1 MSERPA
7 APAPAPSPAPPS
19 TRTPSAF
26 QGAHLL
32 VAAGLGAGLTLAWLA
47 FSVTGAAWMRTSWA
61 EGWQAVAGS
70 DVLLLVF
77 ALGLVLLG
85 GVSWWFVR
93 RDEAARRA
101 QTLAH
106 TQARELLELLPFW
119 YWETDA
125 RHCLTRLRPP
135 PQAPASDWHFD
146 QRLGRPLWEDF
157 GSGAGLWQ
165 AHRRMLDGQRPFQ
178 DLPTHRREADGRT
191 SLWLLSGRPRFDAQ
205 GRFVGYQG
213 TARDVSA
220 RVELQFDRQIGL
232 KLLDAVPSAVVL
244 AESAGDGEAGY
255 RIRYCNERAAR
266 CIGQSA
272 ALLIGRDVLEAA
284 REARTWP
291 LAPLLQALGQ
301 APQAEPVPPPQ
312 DRRWEMRVE
321 AFAFEHGG
329 SQRKAL
335 LLVCTEAQP
344 TADEA
349 TQAERLAVEREL
361 ESFSYTVSHDLR
373 APIRVIEGF
382 TKILKE
388 DYARSLDRIGNDH
401 LDRVLGA
408 AARMN
413 GMIDALLALSQL
425 TAKPVVAQ
433 PVNLSQLA
441 HYIVEDLRRQAP
453 QRRVD
458 VHIEDGL
465 SVQGDPTLMRVVLEN
480 LLGNAWKYSARNEHA
495 RIELGATLQD
505 GRWVYHVK
513 DNGAGFDMRFAD
525 RLFGVFQRLHSAND
539 YPGTGVGL
547 ATVQRIIRRHGGQIW
562 ADSEV
567 GAGARFYFTLGEARP
582 GGTLSPG
589 R

>member
-7 APAPAPSPAPPS
+7 APAPSLDRPTGGGSSSLA
-19 TRTPSAF
+19 
-26 QGAHLL
+26 GAHLL
-32 VAAGLGAGLTLAWLA
+32 VAAGLGAALTLAWLA
-47 FSVTGAAWMRTSWA
+47 LSVLGAAWMRSSWA

-85 GVSWWFVR
+85 GVSWWFIR
-93 RDEAARRA
+93 RDDAARQA
-101 QTLAH
+101 QALAR
-106 TQARELLELLPFW
+106 TQVRELLELLPFW

-125 RHCLTRLRPP
+125 QHCLTLLRPP
-135 PQAPASDWHFD
+135 PQAAASDWHFE

-157 GSGAGLWQ
+157 GSDAGSWQ
-165 AHRRMLDGQRPFQ
+165 AHRRMLDGQRPFHE
-178 DLPTHRREADGRT
+178 LPTHRREADGHI

-213 TARDVSA
+213 TARNVSA

-244 AESAGDGEAGY
+244 AEAVADEPSTY

-272 ALLIGRDVLEAA
+272 ALLIGREVVQVA

-291 LAPLLQALGQ
+291 LRPLLQALGQ
-301 APQAEPVPPPQ
+301 EAPQADAAPAPSP

-321 AFAFEHGG
+321 SFTFEHGG

-349 TQAERLAVEREL
+349 TQAERLAVQREL

-388 DYARSLDRIGNDH
+388 DYARALDRIGHDH

-425 TAKPVVAQ
+425 TAKPMVTQ

-453 QRRVD
+453 QRRVE
-458 VHIEDGL
+458 VSIQEGL

-480 LLGNAWKYSARNEHA
+480 LLGNAWKYSMHTEQA
-495 RIELGATLQD
+495 RIEFGAVEQD
-505 GRWVYHVK
+505 GRWIYHVK

-562 ADSEV
+562 AESEV
-567 GAGARFYFTLGEARP
+567 GAGARFYFTLGEVRP
-582 GGTLSPG
+582 SGPLSPG